1 MSIYHLNMV
10 MFSIYPLQYLRKYKE
25 KFEDCN
31 DLYGMNQASR
41 DGLQSDS

>member
-1 MSIYHLNMV
+1 MAIL
-10 MFSIYPLQYLRKYKE
+10 MFTIYPLQYLRKYKE

-31 DLYGMNQASR
+31 DLYGKNQASR

>member
-1 MSIYHLNMV
+1 MV